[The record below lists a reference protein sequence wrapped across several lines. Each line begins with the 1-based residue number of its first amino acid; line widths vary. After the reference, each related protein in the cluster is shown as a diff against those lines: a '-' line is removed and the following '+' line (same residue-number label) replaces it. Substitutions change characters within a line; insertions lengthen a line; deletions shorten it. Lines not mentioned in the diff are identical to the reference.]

1 MYTAVLFFC
10 YCCFFSNAMVVLN
23 DFFFIIYFYMV
34 VWIWWYLPFCVKK
47 MNFCIDSIP
56 AWGIYQHF
64 FFFFFLDFCLICF
77 LFKIRYFLDC
87 VRNTHYM
94 CLHMY
99 WQLMRGLTKYKV
111 NSSFVFRVFWQGF
124 GWNKNF
130 LCVFWE
136 RNTFESG
143 NLGFIV

>member
-1 MYTAVLFFC
+1 MMILAFLRQKNEFLHWFHPCLRY
-10 YCCFFSNAMVVLN
+10 
-23 DFFFIIYFYMV
+23 
-34 VWIWWYLPFCVKK
+34 
-47 MNFCIDSIP
+47 IP
-56 AWGIYQHF
+56 AF

-111 NSSFVFRVFWQGF
+111 NSSFVFRVFWLRLKQKFSLCLLRKKCFWVGQS
-124 GWNKNF
+124 WIYSLSTF
-130 LCVFWE
+130 LSFCFQYGTLPLHAAMKVDM
-136 RNTFESG
+136 
-143 NLGFIV
+143 IV